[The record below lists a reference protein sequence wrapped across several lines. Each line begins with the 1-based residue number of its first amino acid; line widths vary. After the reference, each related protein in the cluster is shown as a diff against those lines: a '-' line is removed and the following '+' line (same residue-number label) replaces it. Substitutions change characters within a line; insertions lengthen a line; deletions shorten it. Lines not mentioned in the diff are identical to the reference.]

1 MDLKNY
7 ITIFKGHKWIIIAN
21 LVILVILVIIG
32 TQFITPIYSASA
44 TLRVATTT
52 TNSLTYTD
60 FQYADRLISTY
71 TEIATSRPILDE
83 VASNLNLQKPPDIQ
97 VSRISS
103 TELIRIVVN
112 DPDPQIAQNAANNLA
127 QILVTQSQD
136 LYTGGG
142 KSTTEIIS
150 EQLTVAEN
158 ELNQA
163 RSDYEALVNQSPN
176 NSDDLAKANLIV
188 ELKQKT
194 YETLLSE
201 YETARVQ
208 EAVRANIITIVEPAI
223 LPLKPSQPKLLLN
236 IGLGMVVGLIV
247 GIGMALLYENLNPRL
262 HSLEQIE
269 TISEHDIFAKIPFT
283 KPNGIAG
290 VIKRPLPINNP
301 DFRTPFQKLQTKISN
316 HKPGRQNLKTMLF
329 TSAVPGEGKSTIVA
343 NLAIALASSGPKV
356 IVVDGDLHIPV
367 QHKFFDL
374 PNYFGLTTLLTEKTK
389 LNNVIQKSRYANT
402 WVLTSGPNVKKSLE
416 LLASPQMKSVIEEL
430 KSTFDYILIDTPALL
445 PTNDA
450 IMFSSFVEGIFL
462 IARQGYCK
470 IEDFKETCRQIGDLD
485 SKLVGVIVNDVT
497 QSSSY
502 YYSKYHNL

>member
-7 ITIFKGHKWIIIAN
+7 ITLFRVHKWIIITN
-21 LVILVILVIIG
+21 LVVIVILVVIG
-32 TQFITPIYSASA
+32 TLFITPIYSASA
-44 TLRVATTT
+44 TLRIATTRS
-52 TNSLTYTD
+52 NSLTYTD

-71 TEIATSRPILDE
+71 AEIATSRPILEELAND
-83 VASNLNLQKPPDIQ
+83 LNLSINPDVE
-97 VSRISS
+97 VSRIGT
-103 TELIRIVVN
+103 TELIRITVKN
-112 DPDPQIAQNAANNLA
+112 PDPKIAQDAANDLA
-127 QILVTQSQD
+127 QILVTQSQE
-136 LYTGGG
+136 LYAGGE
-142 KSTTEIIS
+142 KSTAEIIN

-163 RSDYEALVNQSPN
+163 RSDYEALVNQTPN
-176 NSDDLAKANLIV
+176 NLEDLSKANLLV

-194 YETLLSE
+194 YDSLLNE

-208 EAVRANIITIVEPAI
+208 EAVTANIITIVEPAV

-236 IGLGMVVGLIV
+236 IGLGIVVGLIV
-247 GIGMALLYENLNPRL
+247 GIGIAFLYENLNPRL
-262 HSLEQIE
+262 HSLGQIE

-283 KPNGIAG
+283 KPNGIAKI
-290 VIKRPLPINNP
+290 IKRPLPINSP

-316 HKPGRQNLKTMLF
+316 HKPGRQNIKTMLF

-343 NLAIALASSGPKV
+343 NLAIALASSSPKV

-367 QHKFFDL
+367 QHKFFGL

-430 KSTFDYILIDTPALL
+430 KITFDFILIDTPALL

-450 IMFSSFVEGIFL
+450 IILSSFVEGIFL
-462 IARQGYCK
+462 ITRQDYCK
-470 IEDFKETCRQIGDLD
+470 IEDFKETCRQISDLD
-485 SKLVGVIVNDVT
+485 SKLIGVIVNDAT
-497 QSSSY
+497 QSSCY
-502 YYSKYHNL
+502 YYSKYHN